1 MTDPRRNDIFE
12 DANGVKVA
20 VKQLY
25 APNALGVSFVE
36 YKHLSDSNL
45 RFLPKEQFLE
55 SFKWVDNFGSTDI
68 FVKVVVEKEAKSL
81 EATAAAQVAKPAK
94 PSEEPAKPSEEP
106 DSTAEKIDADSDT
119 DASTDDGIRN
129 AAPTHSS

>member
-1 MTDPRRNDIFE
+1 MADPRRNDIFE

-55 SFKWVDNFGSTDI
+55 SFNWVDNFGSTDI

-81 EATAAAQVAKPAK
+81 GATAAAQAAQ
-94 PSEEPAKPSEEP
+94 PSEES
-106 DSTAEKIDADSDT
+106 DSTAEKIDVNADTSNE
-119 DASTDDGIRN
+119 DGIKN
-129 AAPTHSS
+129 APPSAPLNRS